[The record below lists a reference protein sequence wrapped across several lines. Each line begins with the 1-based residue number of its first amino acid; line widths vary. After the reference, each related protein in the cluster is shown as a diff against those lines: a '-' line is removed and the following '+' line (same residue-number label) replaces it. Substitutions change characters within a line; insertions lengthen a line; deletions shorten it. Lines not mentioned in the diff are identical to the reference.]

1 MNDLPRQ
8 KLRELIARHGSIVC
22 TEPQRCEKLLQ
33 EACPRESRAVNL
45 LMSGLKALVAV
56 DLRDASPAVPILK
69 TIGKLTKRLE
79 VEEGLSPEL
88 AKWVVESWAL
98 ALRKVSEAEL
108 AGKAPSHPD
117 ESRLKAFEY
126 SKDGLIL
133 PPKKKSGDAGAV
145 PVSVSD
151 LADDQPRLEGGAP
164 EERPTTLEA
173 AAAESAE
180 AKTGAANEAVTPS
193 PAKASTAPKPQGA
206 APAAALEKPVTPPD
220 QGALNAGKDPGSKAA
235 QPAGGTKPGPP
246 KPAGPAAQPGKP
258 GPVPVHEV
266 EMPLVH
272 PAPSPLAPVPHA
284 PRRGALG
291 LILLLLFGLI
301 AGVTAWW
308 YFFREVVRESE
319 EIVNEKKKRRRRR
332 GAAN

>member
-79 VEEGLSPEL
+79 GEEGLSPEL

-126 SKDGLIL
+126 SKDGIIL

-151 LADDQPRLEGGAP
+151 LADDQAKLEGAAP
-164 EERPTTLEA
+164 EARASALEA
-173 AAAESAE
+173 PAAESAE
-180 AKTGAANEAVTPS
+180 AKTGAANEAVTAN
-193 PAKASTAPKPQGA
+193 PANAAVAPKPQVA
-206 APAAALEKPVTPPD
+206 APAAAPEKPVTRPD
-220 QGALNAGKDPGSKAA
+220 PGAPDAGKDPGSKAV

-246 KPAGPAAQPGKP
+246 KPAAPAQPGK
-258 GPVPVHEV
+258 PVPVHEV